1 VEGYGF
7 SMNDPS
13 LIAPWDIPL
22 AELNDHLRMAG
33 VKPATP
39 EKAGMLSARD
49 LDLPTRTALV
59 AALRESVR
67 HARQASPPVE
77 DWLAASEALVL
88 NDDGS
93 DRAREQADRFW
104 SGLTQRVYGSLALAA
119 LGDLSEF
126 PVFIELLRHQPAGH
140 LTELAA
146 DVVRHTIDPR
156 RELDMP
162 DLLQRAEEWWQRLL
176 STKVTKEHEVN

>member
-1 VEGYGF
+1 
-7 SMNDPS
+7 MNDQR

-33 VKPATP
+33 VEPVKPG
-39 EKAGMLSARD
+39 EAGTLVRD
-49 LDLPTRTALV
+49 LDVPTRATLV

-77 DWLAASEALVL
+77 EWFAASESLVL

-104 SGLTQRVYGSLALAA
+104 SDITQRVYGSLALTE

-126 PVFIELLRHQPAGH
+126 PVFIELLRHEPAGH

-146 DVVRHTIDPR
+146 DVVRHYIDPR
-156 RELDMP
+156 DELDESG
-162 DLLQRAEEWWQRLL
+162 LLQRAEEWWQRLG
-176 STKVTKEHEVN
+176 STKFTKEDEEN

>member
-1 VEGYGF
+1 
-7 SMNDPS
+7 MNDPR
-13 LIAPWDIPL
+13 LDTPWDIPL
-22 AELNDHLRMAG
+22 AELNDHLRMAS
-33 VKPATP
+33 VEPVTP
-39 EKAGMLSARD
+39 GEAGTLAARD
-49 LDLPTRTALV
+49 LDMPTRTALV

-77 DWLAASEALVL
+77 DWLATSEALVL

-93 DRAREQADRFW
+93 DRAHEQADRFW
-104 SGLTQRVYGSLALAA
+104 SCLTQRVYGSLALVA
-119 LGDLSEF
+119 LGDPSEF

-146 DVVRHTIDPR
+146 DVMRHTIDPR

-162 DLLQRAEEWWQRLL
+162 DLLRRAEEWWQRLL
-176 STKVTKEHEVN
+176 STKEHEEI

>member
-1 VEGYGF
+1 
-7 SMNDPS
+7 MND
-13 LIAPWDIPL
+13 LRLDTPWDIPL
-22 AELNDHLRMAG
+22 DELNDHLRMAG
-33 VKPATP
+33 VEPVTP
-39 EKAGMLSARD
+39 GEAGMLSARD
-49 LDLPTRTALV
+49 LDLLTRAALV

-104 SGLTQRVYGSLALAA
+104 SCLTQRVYGSLALAA
-119 LGDLSEF
+119 LEDLSEF

-146 DVVRHTIDPR
+146 EVLRHYVDPH
-156 RELDMP
+156 RELDTP
-162 DLLQRAEEWWQRLL
+162 HLIQRAEEWFP
-176 STKVTKEHEVN
+176 STGEMRADE

>member
-1 VEGYGF
+1 
-7 SMNDPS
+7 MND
-13 LIAPWDIPL
+13 LRWGTPWDIPL
-22 AELNDHLRMAG
+22 AELNDHLRLAG
-33 VKPATP
+33 VEPATRG
-39 EKAGMLSARD
+39 EGGALARD
-49 LDLPTRTALV
+49 LDLPTRAALV

-67 HARQASPPVE
+67 HARQALPPVE
-77 DWLAASEALVL
+77 EWFAASEALVL

-104 SGLTQRVYGSLALAA
+104 SGLTQRVYGSLALTE

-146 DVVRHTIDPR
+146 DVVRHTVNPHCERDV
-156 RELDMP
+156 P
-162 DLLQRAEEWWQRLL
+162 DLHQCAEDWWRGIA
-176 STKVTKEHEVN
+176 STMKREAI

>member
-1 VEGYGF
+1 M
-7 SMNDPS
+7 SD
-13 LIAPWDIPL
+13 LHLDTPWDVPL

-33 VKPATP
+33 VESVKPS
-39 EKAGMLSARD
+39 EAGTLVRD
-49 LDLPTRTALV
+49 LDVPTHATLV

-67 HARQASPPVE
+67 RARQASPPVE
-77 DWLAASEALVL
+77 EWFTASEALVL

-93 DRAREQADRFW
+93 DRARERADKFW
-104 SGLTQRVYGSLALAA
+104 LGLTQRVYGSLALAE

-146 DVVRHTIDPR
+146 DVVRHYIDPR
-156 RELDMP
+156 DELDESG
-162 DLLQRAEEWWQRLL
+162 LLQRAEEWWQRLG
-176 STKVTKEHEVN
+176 STKFMKEHEEV

>member
-1 VEGYGF
+1 M
-7 SMNDPS
+7 SD
-13 LIAPWDIPL
+13 LHLDTPWDIPL
-22 AELNDHLRMAG
+22 AELNDHLLMAG
-33 VKPATP
+33 VKPVTRGKV
-39 EKAGMLSARD
+39 EKLSARD

-77 DWLAASEALVL
+77 EWFAASEALVL

-104 SGLTQRVYGSLALAA
+104 TGLTQRVYGSLALAA

-126 PVFIELLRHQPAGH
+126 SVFIELLRHEPAGH
-140 LTELAA
+140 LTELAT
-146 DVVRHTIDPR
+146 DVVRHYIDPR
-156 RELDMP
+156 HELDVSS
-162 DLLQRAEEWWQRLL
+162 LLQRAEEWWQRLS
-176 STKVTKEHEVN
+176 STKATKEHQEI

>member
-1 VEGYGF
+1 
-7 SMNDPS
+7 MND
-13 LIAPWDIPL
+13 LRLDTPWDVPL
-22 AELNDHLRMAG
+22 AELNGYLRMASVEPVMPG
-33 VKPATP
+33 
-39 EKAGMLSARD
+39 EAGTHSVRD
-49 LDLPTRTALV
+49 LDLPTRAALV

-67 HARQASPPVE
+67 HARQASPPVQE
-77 DWLAASEALVL
+77 WFAASEALVL

-146 DVVRHTIDPR
+146 DVMRHTIDPR
-156 RELDMP
+156 GELDEP
-162 DLLQRAEEWWQRLL
+162 DLLRHAEEWWHGIA
-176 STKVTKEHEVN
+176 STMEREAI